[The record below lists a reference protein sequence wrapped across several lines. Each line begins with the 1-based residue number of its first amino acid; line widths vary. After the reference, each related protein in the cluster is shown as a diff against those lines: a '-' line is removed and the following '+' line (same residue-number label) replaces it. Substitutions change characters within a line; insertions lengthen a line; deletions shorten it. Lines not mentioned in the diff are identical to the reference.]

1 MQHEQLYL
9 IVPLCVCLNEL
20 FFVSGGFF
28 SLIGTMS
35 TASAYQHPGRKKQRR
50 GILRS
55 TFKVEETKEKYVE
68 LRPFTFVTFNE
79 LMQMYIFL

>member
-1 MQHEQLYL
+1 
-9 IVPLCVCLNEL
+9 
-20 FFVSGGFF
+20 
-28 SLIGTMS
+28 MS

-55 TFKVEETKEKYVE
+55 TFTVEEKKEKYVE

-79 LMQMYIFL
+79 LMQMYIFLQFNPQNVFKNLLLFQ

>member
-1 MQHEQLYL
+1 
-9 IVPLCVCLNEL
+9 
-20 FFVSGGFF
+20 
-28 SLIGTMS
+28 MS

-55 TFKVEETKEKYVE
+55 TFTVEETKEKYVK

-79 LMQMYIFL
+79 LMQMYIFLQFNPQNVFKNLLLFQ

>member
-1 MQHEQLYL
+1 
-9 IVPLCVCLNEL
+9 
-20 FFVSGGFF
+20 
-28 SLIGTMS
+28 MS
-35 TASAYQHPGRKKQRR
+35 TASAYQHPGRKKQPR

-68 LRPFTFVTFNE
+68 LRPFTFVPFNE